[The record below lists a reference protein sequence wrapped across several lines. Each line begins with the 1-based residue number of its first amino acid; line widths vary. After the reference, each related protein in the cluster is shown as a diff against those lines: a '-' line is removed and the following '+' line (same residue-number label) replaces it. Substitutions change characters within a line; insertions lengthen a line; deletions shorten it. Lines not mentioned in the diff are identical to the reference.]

1 MNTSPPSENS
11 FPLADATL
19 TIPPERIERM
29 TERLTGHGA
38 TMEPQGNDRYK
49 VLFPAGTRC
58 FELLLRYPKQYRVL
72 LPDGYSF
79 LVLDPLQEEGQQQ
92 ERQ

>member
-1 MNTSPPSENS
+1 MMTRSANSEDS

-29 TERLTGHGA
+29 TQRLTGHGA
-38 TMEPQGNDRYK
+38 TMEPQGKDIYK
-49 VLFPAGTRC
+49 VRFPVGTRC

-72 LPDGYSF
+72 FPDGFSL
-79 LVLDPLQEEGQQQ
+79 LVFDPLQEEG
-92 ERQ
+92 